1 MAEIHTLH
9 TRMTWPRELRHPH
22 NLALYHYWRA
32 LKPAQGLPAR
42 AELDLRK
49 VKELLPW
56 LGLLQRQPDED
67 AFQWRLTGS
76 GLDALLGDDRSGR
89 AAFSGWPAFERS
101 TLQRR
106 FAHVARDGRPFAAR
120 LKLHNAENWSLHTE
134 LLALPVA
141 GGSGGET
148 LVLACLLPFKD
159 ERSRYF
165 GRAVGA
171 EMIAL
176 RAIRD
181 DALGDAAPTPPPPDM
196 IGRPLRLIDGG
207 RS

>member
-9 TRMTWPRELRHPH
+9 TRMSWPCELRHPH
-22 NLALYHYWRA
+22 SHALYHHWRA
-32 LKPAQGLPAR
+32 LRPPCGLPSR
-42 AELDLRK
+42 RELDFKRLK
-49 VKELLPW
+49 ALLPW
-56 LGLLQRQPDED
+56 LGLLQRRPGEE
-67 AFQWRLTGS
+67 AFRWRLSGS
-76 GLDALLGDDRSGR
+76 GLDILLGDDLPGR
-89 AAFSGWPAFERS
+89 EAFTGWAAFERAM
-101 TLQRR
+101 LQRR
-106 FAHVARDGRPFAAR
+106 LASVVRDARPFAAR

-141 GGSGGET
+141 DGARDET
-148 LVLACLLPFKD
+148 LVLTSLLPFKD

-171 EMIAL
+171 ELIAL

-181 DALGDAAPTPPPPDM
+181 DKPDGAAPSPPPPDM

-207 RS
+207 RN

>member
-9 TRMTWPRELRHPH
+9 TRMNWPRELRHPH

-42 AELDLRK
+42 AELDLRRLRK
-49 VKELLPW
+49 LLPW
-56 LGLLQRQPDED
+56 LGLLQRRPGED
-67 AFQWRLTGS
+67 TFHWRLTGS
-76 GLDALLGDDRSGR
+76 GLDALLGDGLTRR
-89 AAFSGWPAFERS
+89 PAFADWPAFEQS

-106 FAHVARDGRPFAAR
+106 FAHVVRDARPFAAR

-134 LLALPVA
+134 LLTLPVA
-141 GGSGGET
+141 DGANGKP
-148 LVLACLLPFKD
+148 LVLASLLPFKD

-181 DALGDAAPTPPPPDM
+181 DGLDGDVSSPPPPDM